1 MVNEDVQSEEGK
13 CLSEATC
20 AGAVHMH
27 TNAQNAVSSIRK
39 VEDPC
44 WRENER
50 LVRTTSEIEIRARLR
65 MNVRPPT
72 TRHLPTRRWIPGR
85 VVGLDDVVTACRGL
99 GGLRCPVHIYGRGDV
114 MATAPLVQTLK
125 GTKSLED
132 EDEKS
137 RGRAGLSR
145 FWFTVHTVDN
155 YILFRVRVRL

>member
-1 MVNEDVQSEEGK
+1 M
-13 CLSEATC
+13 
-20 AGAVHMH
+20 
-27 TNAQNAVSSIRK
+27 
-39 VEDPC
+39 
-44 WRENER
+44 
-50 LVRTTSEIEIRARLR
+50 
-65 MNVRPPT
+65 
-72 TRHLPTRRWIPGR
+72 
-85 VVGLDDVVTACRGL
+85 VGLDDVVTACRGL

-155 YILFRVRVRL
+155 YILCIITRTRRLTQTSREEERTAGL